1 MEFFILLFLCCGIAV
16 FVLWLFLE
24 TDLFKKSKSKDLKQ
38 NNKNNGVLENNNESE
53 NENKNLLN
61 KQQTSGEKQIINK
74 KLIIFVVVLFIILV
88 GGLFRYEDYKSN
100 ISTCDYFYYIA
111 IDRANNVDDEIDS
124 IILQTEAL
132 NNYLNCIDNA

>member
-38 NNKNNGVLENNNESE
+38 NNKNNGVLDNNNESE
-53 NENKNLLN
+53 NENKNLLD

-88 GGLFRYEDYKSN
+88 GGLLDMK
-100 ISTCDYFYYIA
+100 IIKA
-111 IDRANNVDDEIDS
+111 IFQLVTIFT
-124 IILQTEAL
+124 ILQLIEQTML
-132 NNYLNCIDNA
+132 MMK